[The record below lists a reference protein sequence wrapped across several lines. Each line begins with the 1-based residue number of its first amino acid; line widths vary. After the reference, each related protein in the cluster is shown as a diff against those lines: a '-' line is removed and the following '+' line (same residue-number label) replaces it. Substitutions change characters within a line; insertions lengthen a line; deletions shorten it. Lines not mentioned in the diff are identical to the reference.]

1 MRDRI
6 LVLGAGGF
14 IGQHLVRALARQGE
28 SVIAASRSKIDFDLS
43 NVETVIAELREP
55 KDFAPLIARSRA
67 VAHLASTSTPGT
79 SAARPLHEL
88 VDNLQPLAGLL
99 QALQDHSGVDLLYLS
114 SGGSLYTSTGDI
126 AADEATRV
134 QPRSYH
140 GAGKIAAEY
149 FISAWCNQYSG
160 RATILRPS
168 NVYGPGQFERAG
180 FGIVPTAL
188 GKIKRNE
195 ILHIWG
201 DGCAVRDYLYIDDLV
216 GLTTTILT
224 RPMSV
229 GAHIVNACSGTG
241 VSLNELLAAMEAVT
255 GRPLRRSYE
264 VGRAV
269 DATRVVMDPTLA
281 NHEYGCLPTTP
292 LHEGLER
299 TWAWLNST
307 AH

>member
-1 MRDRI
+1 MSDRI

-14 IGQHLVRALARQGE
+14 IGQHLVRALARRGE
-28 SVIAASRSKIDFDLS
+28 SVIAASRSKVDFDLP

-55 KDFAPLIARSRA
+55 KDFAPLVARSRA
-67 VAHLASTSTPGT
+67 VAYLASTSTPGT
-79 SAARPLHEL
+79 SVARPLHEL
-88 VDNLQPLAGLL
+88 ADNLQPMAGLL
-99 QALQDHSGVDLLYLS
+99 HVLQDHSGVDLLYLS

-126 AADEATRV
+126 AANEATRV

-140 GAGKIAAEY
+140 GASKIAAEY

-180 FGIVPTAL
+180 FGIVPAAL
-188 GKIKRNE
+188 GKIKRDE

-201 DGCAVRDYLYIDDLV
+201 DGSAVRDYLYIDDLV
-216 GLTTTILT
+216 ELITTILA
-224 RPMSV
+224 RQMSV
-229 GAHIVNACSGTG
+229 GAHIVNACSGMG
-241 VSLNELLAAMEAVT
+241 VSLNELFAAMEAVT

-269 DATRVVMDPTLA
+269 DAARVVMDPALA
-281 NHEYGCLPTTP
+281 RHEYGCSPATL

>member
-1 MRDRI
+1 MSDRI

-14 IGQHLVRALARQGE
+14 IGQHLVRALARRGE
-28 SVIAASRSKIDFDLS
+28 LVIAASRSNIDFNLP
-43 NVETVIAELREP
+43 NVEVVIAELREP
-55 KDFAPLIARSRA
+55 EEFAPLIARSRA
-67 VAHLASTSTPGT
+67 VVHLSSTSTPGT
-79 SAARPLHEL
+79 STARPVHEL

-99 QALQDHSGVDLLYLS
+99 QVLQDHSGVDLLYQS

-126 AADEATRV
+126 AANEATHV

-149 FISAWCNQYSG
+149 FISAWCNQYSA

-201 DGCAVRDYLYIDDLV
+201 DGSAVRDYLYIDDLV
-216 GLTTTILT
+216 ELTITILA
-224 RPMSV
+224 RQMSI
-229 GAHIVNACSGTG
+229 GAHIVNACSGAG
-241 VSLNELLAAMEAVT
+241 VSLNKLFDAMETVT

-264 VGRAV
+264 VGRV
-269 DATRVVMDPTLA
+269 LDAARVVMDPTLA
-281 NHEYGCLPTTP
+281 NHEYGCSPATSLYQ
-292 LHEGLER
+292 GLER
-299 TWAWLNST
+299 TWAWLNNT